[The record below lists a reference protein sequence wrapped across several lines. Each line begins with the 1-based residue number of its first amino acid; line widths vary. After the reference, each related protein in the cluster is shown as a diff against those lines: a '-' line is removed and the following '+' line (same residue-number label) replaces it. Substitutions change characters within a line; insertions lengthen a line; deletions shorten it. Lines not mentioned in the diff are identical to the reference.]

1 MTMKYRTNALR
12 VASLFC
18 TVGLLLSMF
27 GGCQTSSCGTAN
39 KITVHL
45 AMTREIDSVSST
57 FRNAIEAFNEE
68 NDTYTVTPVYYK
80 DEASLQRAVI
90 SGDAIDLI
98 DLFGLSTDIYVAK
111 GVLLDLYQLLD
122 SDPELSRTDFVPSFL
137 EMAEQNEQ
145 LPYLSASFAARSLLA
160 PKSVVG
166 DITGWNEEEFIQ
178 ISTAAPD
185 EYYIMEETGPLD
197 FLSIY
202 LTYSIQNY
210 VDVNAG
216 ATNLRHGAL
225 CDVLTY
231 CKDGFRTSSQ
241 GDIPLLQYI
250 STIFGPTQYVTFLRE
265 QAEEYA
271 LVGFP
276 GAEGNGALRYFA
288 AEQLAISAL
297 SEQPDGAWAFLKY
310 LVSSEDINGIGFP
323 VLQANFD
330 RTIQN
335 AMDDE
340 VDEYG
345 NVIVPGMTEEERN
358 DLLQWLGGAA
368 GPGGAENTS
377 AVIDII
383 LDEAASY
390 ISGDKSLDDVLALME
405 NRLAIYLA
413 EVK

>member
-1 MTMKYRTNALR
+1 MTMKYRANALR
-12 VASLFC
+12 VVSLFC

-27 GGCQTSSCGTAN
+27 AGCQASSRRTAN

-68 NDTYTVTPVYYK
+68 NDTYTVTLVYYK

-90 SGDAIDLI
+90 SVDAIDLI

-145 LPYLSASFAARSLLA
+145 LPYLSASFAARSLLT

-178 ISTAAPD
+178 IATAAPD

-216 ATNLRHGAL
+216 TTNLRHGAL
-225 CDVLTY
+225 CDMLTY

-250 STIFGPTQYVTFLRE
+250 STIFGPTQYVTFLRN
-265 QAEEYA
+265 
-271 LVGFP
+271 L
-276 GAEGNGALRYFA
+276 
-288 AEQLAISAL
+288 
-297 SEQPDGAWAFLKY
+297 
-310 LVSSEDINGIGFP
+310 
-323 VLQANFD
+323 
-330 RTIQN
+330 
-335 AMDDE
+335 
-340 VDEYG
+340 
-345 NVIVPGMTEEERN
+345 
-358 DLLQWLGGAA
+358 
-368 GPGGAENTS
+368 
-377 AVIDII
+377 
-383 LDEAASY
+383 
-390 ISGDKSLDDVLALME
+390 
-405 NRLAIYLA
+405 
-413 EVK
+413 